1 MSFIAWPLQENWNI
15 FISLS
20 VAICF
25 WHFFEVSFTL
35 IGVHRDFYGDVDH
48 HLEMGE
54 YANSGVTL
62 LFAHLPSRASEIDY
76 FFIFSRPQ

>member
-35 IGVHRDFYGDVDH
+35 VGVHRDFYADVH
-48 HLEMGE
+48 QQEMCK

-62 LFAHLPSRASEIDY
+62 LFEHLPSRASEIDY